1 MKVSIIVPVYNCEN
15 YLERC
20 FDSIR
25 SQILT
30 DWQCIVIDD
39 GSTDR
44 SGDICDRYAEMD
56 DRFTVI
62 HQKNRGVSAARNLG
76 LSMAEGEYV
85 GFVDSDD
92 WIESDM
98 FSILYTEAR
107 DTGSDVA
114 VCGVCDKC
122 RGKHKKVLSS
132 KEALMTMFDPRSG
145 MEGFTVTRLI
155 RRGLLK
161 SAFFDESVR
170 CYEDLLFFYY
180 LFSTAKRIYWHDV
193 PLYHYDESRPGSA
206 THSYLVNE
214 NKKAGMHALRV
225 VADNESDPVL
235 QKRMR
240 GFIYSW
246 AVDVA
251 INYVSHGNTECSDFI
266 RLQSMVK
273 DTSHLDVCTLRQKLW
288 RHIILHRPLQKVYWA
303 IKGVATD

>member
-1 MKVSIIVPVYNCEN
+1 MKVSIIVPVYNCEA

-25 SQILT
+25 NQSLT
-30 DWQCIVIDD
+30 EWQCIVIDD
-39 GSTDR
+39 GSTDL

-56 DRFTVI
+56 NRFSVI
-62 HQKNRGVSAARNLG
+62 HQANRGVSAARNLG

-92 WIESDM
+92 WIESSM
-98 FSILYTEAR
+98 FAVLYSEALA
-107 DTGSDVA
+107 TSSDVA
-114 VCGVCDKC
+114 ICGVCDKS

-145 MEGFTVTRLI
+145 MEGYSVTRLI
-155 RRGLLK
+155 RREILNGVR
-161 SAFFDESVR
+161 FDESIR

-180 LFSTAKRIYWHDV
+180 LFSTAERIYWHDV
-193 PLYHYDESRPGSA
+193 PLYHYDESRSGSA
-206 THSYLVNE
+206 TQSYLVNE
-214 NKKAGMHALRV
+214 NKKAGIRALGT

-235 QKRMR
+235 RKRMN

-246 AVDVA
+246 ALDVA
-251 INYVSHGNTECSDFI
+251 INYVSHGNTECDDFVSLL
-266 RLQSMVK
+266 RMVK

-288 RHIILHRPLQKVYWA
+288 RHIILNRTLQKVYWRV
-303 IKGVATD
+303 KGVAAE